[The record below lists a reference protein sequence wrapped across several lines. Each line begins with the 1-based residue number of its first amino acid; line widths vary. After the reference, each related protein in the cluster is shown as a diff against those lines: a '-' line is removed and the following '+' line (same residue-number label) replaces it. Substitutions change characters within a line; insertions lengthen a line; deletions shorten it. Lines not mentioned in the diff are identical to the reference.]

1 MGAKHKQKERDNP
14 DQRVDVLLEDAVEEY
29 CRGLGFTVVRGRS
42 FPDLILEDQNTWIEV
57 KNFRANSKWTEND
70 LVKVSKLVDGQV
82 VSDFEG
88 IASRIDD
95 CGRIMSRLAKEVGCK
110 EVPEGVHLLVLISS
124 PPYFELE
131 EFEDEYLREFLV
143 GPDLKVHVRAKDL
156 LPEALP
162 ANVSGIILW
171 EDGHPKGY
179 RNTAVW
185 KDVPERIVEAFNFDR
200 VQH

>member
-1 MGAKHKQKERDNP
+1 MKR
-14 DQRVDVLLEDAVEEY
+14 
-29 CRGLGFTVVRGRS
+29 LG
-42 FPDLILEDQNTWIEV
+42 E
-57 KNFRANSKWTEND
+57 
-70 LVKVSKLVDGQV
+70 
-82 VSDFEG
+82 
-88 IASRIDD
+88 
-95 CGRIMSRLAKEVGCK
+95 EVGCN

-156 LPEALP
+156 LPDALP
-162 ANVSGIILW
+162 SNVSGIILW
-171 EDGHPKGY
+171 EDGQPRGY

-200 VQH
+200 ERH